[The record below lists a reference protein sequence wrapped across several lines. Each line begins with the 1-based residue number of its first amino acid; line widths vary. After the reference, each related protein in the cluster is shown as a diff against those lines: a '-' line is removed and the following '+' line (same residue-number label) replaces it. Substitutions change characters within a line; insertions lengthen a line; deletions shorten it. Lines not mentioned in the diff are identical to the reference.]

1 MYAVIDIE
9 TTGGNHRWGKITEI
23 AIFIHDG
30 EQVTAEFSTLINPEI
45 SISPFITQLTGI
57 SNEMVQEAPTFEEVA
72 PAIAQITE
80 GQIFVAHN
88 SQFDYHFIRAE
99 FQRLG
104 KEFERPTLC
113 TVRTSRRLIPDQPS
127 YSLGKLCDQLGIELE
142 NRHRAGGDAAATV
155 KLLELLFSLDKENQ
169 LQSHICW
176 QQPSSEYNKYLQNTK
191 IEDLPQSPG
200 LVYFRGKDD
209 ALLYIDSARN
219 MRKRVIAHLKNK
231 GGRSTFNIREK
242 IKEVDFEETGTYLIA
257 QLRAQEEVAK
267 NKPLLN
273 PPSRP
278 FSPPKRWFIVPEL
291 QLDGYVHLKL
301 ERMVDSGR
309 AISFR
314 SKKEALEGLEELIA
328 GHQLCAAF
336 TPAGGAIRSCQNGH
350 KVSCNGA
357 CEAQESP
364 QGYNSRID
372 VALQSLEEKESQL
385 IVEKGRNPLEKAL
398 IKIERSQFV
407 SWGYLSL
414 EEYTQNVDRL
424 LECATTVCRSPGA
437 SEIAQKYILKNNVQK
452 IISY

>member
-30 EQVTAEFSTLINPEI
+30 KKVTAEFSTLINPEI
-45 SISPFITQLTGI
+45 PISSFITQLTGI
-57 SNEMVQEAPTFEEVA
+57 SNEMVQEAPTFQEVA
-72 PAIAQITE
+72 LAIARITE

-104 KEFERPTLC
+104 QEFERPTLC
-113 TVRTSRRLIPDQPS
+113 TVRTSRRLLPEQPS
-127 YSLGKLCDQLGIELE
+127 YSLGKLCRQLGIELE

-155 KLLELLFSLDKENQ
+155 KLLELLISLDQEEQ

-176 QQPSSEYNKYLQNTK
+176 QQPSSEFNKYLQNTK

-200 LVYFRGKDD
+200 LIYFRGKNDE
-209 ALLYIDSARN
+209 LLYIDSARN

-242 IKEVDFEETGTYLIA
+242 VKEIDFEETGTLLIA
-257 QLRAQEEVAK
+257 QLQAQEEIIK

-273 PPSRP
+273 PAPRP
-278 FSPPKRWFIVPEL
+278 LSPPKRWYIVPEL

-301 ERMVDSGR
+301 ERITGSGK
-309 AISFR
+309 ANSFR
-314 SKKEALEGLEELIA
+314 TKKEALEGLEKLIA

-336 TPAGGAIRSCQNGH
+336 TPAGGAKNVCENGH
-350 KVSCNGA
+350 KTYCKGA
-357 CEAQESP
+357 CEAEESP
-364 QGYNSRID
+364 DWYNNRID

-398 IKIERSQFV
+398 IKIENSHYV

-424 LECATTVCRSPGA
+424 LECATTLCRSPEA
-437 SEIAQKYILKNNVQK
+437 TEIAQKYILKNNVQQ